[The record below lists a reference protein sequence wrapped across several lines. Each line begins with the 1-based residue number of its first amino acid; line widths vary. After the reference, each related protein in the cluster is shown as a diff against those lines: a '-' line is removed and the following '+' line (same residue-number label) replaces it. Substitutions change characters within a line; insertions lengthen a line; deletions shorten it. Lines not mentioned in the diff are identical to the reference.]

1 MKFEEIEPKKVE
13 KELLPK
19 IINRIFAV
27 CKADQHFPLKEQ
39 ISEVDNQILI
49 LKSKLIKQTKLF
61 DQSKTLTKEL
71 DERIRILEDRNSGL
85 KEQLLESLGS
95 EL

>member
-1 MKFEEIEPKKVE
+1 MKFEETEPKKVT

-27 CKADQHFPLKEQ
+27 CKTDEHFPLREQ
-39 ISEVDNQILI
+39 IGHIDNSILI
-49 LKSKLIKQTKLF
+49 LKSKLIKQDKLF
-61 DQSKTLTKEL
+61 KQSKNLTKEL
-71 DERIRILEDRNSGL
+71 DERIRILDDRNNGL

>member
-1 MKFEEIEPKKVE
+1 MKFEEVEAKKVT

-27 CKADQHFPLKEQ
+27 CKTDQHFPLREQ
-39 ISEVDNQILI
+39 IGQVDNQILI
-49 LKSKLIKQTKLF
+49 LKSKLIKQTKLY
-61 DQSKTLTKEL
+61 DQSRTLTKEL
-71 DERIRILEDRNSGL
+71 DERMRVLEDRNTGL
-85 KEQLLESLGS
+85 KEQLLEALGS

>member
-1 MKFEEIEPKKVE
+1 MKFEEVEPKKAT

-19 IINRIFAV
+19 IINRIFSV
-27 CKADQHFPLKEQ
+27 CKTDQHFPLKEQ
-39 ISEVDNQILI
+39 IGHIDNQILI
-49 LKSKLIKQTKLF
+49 LKSRLIKQNNLF
-61 DQSKTLTKEL
+61 EQSRILTQEL
-71 DERIRILEDRNSGL
+71 DERIRILEERNSGL

>member
-1 MKFEEIEPKKVE
+1 MKFEETEPRKTT

-19 IINRIFAV
+19 IISRIFAV
-27 CKADQHFPLKEQ
+27 CKTDQHFPLKEQ
-39 ISEVDNQILI
+39 INQVDNSILL
-49 LKSKLIKQTKLF
+49 LKSKLIKQTKLYE
-61 DQSKTLTKEL
+61 QSRTLTKEL
-71 DERIRILEDRNSGL
+71 DERTRIIEDRNSTL

>member
-1 MKFEEIEPKKVE
+1 MKFEETEPRRTT

-19 IINRIFAV
+19 IIGRIFAV
-27 CKADQHFPLKEQ
+27 CKTDQHFPLKEQ
-39 ISEVDNQILI
+39 INHVDNSILI
-49 LKSKLIKQTKLF
+49 LKSKLIKQNKLYE
-61 DQSKTLTKEL
+61 QSRTLTKEL
-71 DERIRILEDRNSGL
+71 DERTRILEDRNSTL

>member
-1 MKFEEIEPKKVE
+1 MKFEETTPKKVT

-27 CKADQHFPLKEQ
+27 CKTDQHFPLREQ
-39 ISEVDNQILI
+39 IGDVDNSILI
-49 LKSKLIKQTKLF
+49 LKSKLIKQDKLF
-61 DQSKTLTKEL
+61 KQSKNLTKEL
-71 DERIRILEDRNSGL
+71 DERIRILDDRNNGL